1 MGLPLIFIRVK
12 SLFLIKGSLRL
23 AASEMSSKEGGINEY
38 ERVLLW
44 QRVKKEI
51 SSGSTTKNTTAPDS
65 EAKVVSSAEAS

>member
-1 MGLPLIFIRVK
+1 
-12 SLFLIKGSLRL
+12 
-23 AASEMSSKEGGINEY
+23 MSSKEGGINEY

-51 SSGSTTKNTTAPDS
+51 SSGSTTSNTTAPDS

>member
-1 MGLPLIFIRVK
+1 M
-12 SLFLIKGSLRL
+12 